1 MRGSLTFSIQ
11 PGTQAIQ
18 CKADLYEMTD
28 TDLIRIA
35 TALQEQ
41 SFKLQMTFLE
51 KKVKELQSKQAIIA
65 ASNIIRL
72 PNGK

>member
-1 MRGSLTFSIQ
+1 MRGSLTFSIV
-11 PGTQAIQ
+11 PGTQDIQ

-41 SFKLQMTFLE
+41 SFKLQMSFLQ
-51 KKVKELQSKQAIIA
+51 KKVEEAKAKQAIIA
-65 ASNIIRL
+65 VSHLIR
-72 PNGK
+72 PENGK